1 MVYAHSLY
9 MTTSNDLPTDANS
22 QHHVIADTVG
32 DRLDR
37 MLATALP
44 DHSRTRI
51 KGLIENGQLTS
62 AGRTITDPSY
72 RVKSGEEFTL
82 NIPAAE
88 PAIPQ
93 PEAIDLEVVH
103 EDADLIVID
112 KPAGLVVH
120 PAPGNIGGTLVNALL
135 AHCGESL
142 SGIGGVKRPGIVH
155 RLDKETSGLIVV
167 AKNDRTHIDLSE
179 QFAARTIDRAY
190 QAMVW
195 GIPRPL
201 TGNIEGNIGRNRH
214 NRKKMAIVPSGGK
227 HAKTGY
233 KVVKRF
239 GDFATLVECRLAT
252 GRTHQIRV
260 HMAHIG
266 HPVIGDT
273 TYGGGISGA
282 RRAALNEETLIFI
295 KKLQGQALHAFEL
308 GFRHPGSTESVKFLS
323 QLPIEMSK
331 LIALLESL

>member
-1 MVYAHSLY
+1 
-9 MTTSNDLPTDANS
+9 MTTSNDQSAEATNL
-22 QHHVIADTVG
+22 HHVIADSDG
-32 DRLDR
+32 NRLDR
-37 MLATALP
+37 LLAAALP

-82 NIPAAE
+82 FIPAAA

-93 PEAIDLEVVH
+93 PEAIDLDVIY

-120 PAPGNIGGTLVNALL
+120 PAPGNSGGTLVNALL

-167 AKNDRTHIDLSE
+167 AKNDQTHVDLSE
-179 QFAARTIDRAY
+179 QFSARTIDRAY
-190 QAMVW
+190 QALVW
-195 GIPRPL
+195 GIPRPPKG
-201 TGNIEGNIGRNRH
+201 TIEGNIGRNRH

-233 KVVKRF
+233 RVVQRF
-239 GDFATLVECRLAT
+239 GDFASLIECRLAT

-273 TYGGGISGA
+273 IYGGGISGA
-282 RRAALNEETLIFI
+282 RRAALNEQTLRFI
-295 KKLQGQALHAFEL
+295 KGLQGQALHAFEL
-308 GFRHPGSTESVKFLS
+308 GFRHPGSAETVKFLS
-323 QLPIEMSK
+323 QLPIEMSE

>member
-1 MVYAHSLY
+1 
-9 MTTSNDLPTDANS
+9 MTTSNDLPIDATS
-22 QHHVIADTVG
+22 QHHVIADTAG

-62 AGRTITDPSY
+62 AGKTITDPSY

-93 PEAIDLEVVH
+93 PEAINLEVVH

-190 QAMVW
+190 QALVW

-273 TYGGGISGA
+273 TYGGGISGT
-282 RRAALNEETLIFI
+282 RRAALNEETLI
-295 KKLQGQALHAFEL
+295 
-308 GFRHPGSTESVKFLS
+308 LS
-323 QLPIEMSK
+323 KSYRGKRCMHLSWVFVTPAAPRMSNFCHNYPLK
-331 LIALLESL
+331 

>member
-1 MVYAHSLY
+1 
-9 MTTSNDLPTDANS
+9 MTTSNDLPTETTS
-22 QHHVIADTVG
+22 PYHVIADTAG

-37 MLATALP
+37 MLAAALP

-51 KGLIENGQLTS
+51 KGLIEDGQLTS
-62 AGRTITDPSY
+62 AGGTITDPSY

-93 PEAIDLEVVH
+93 PEAIHLEVIH

-120 PAPGNIGGTLVNALL
+120 PAPGNSGGTLVNALL

-179 QFAARTIDRAY
+179 QFAERSIVRAY
-190 QAMVW
+190 QALVW

-214 NRKKMAIVPSGGK
+214 SRKKMAIVPSGGK

-233 KVVKRF
+233 KVIKRF

-295 KKLQGQALHAFEL
+295 KELHGQALHAFEL
-308 GFRHPGSTESVKFLS
+308 GFRHPGTADNVKFLS
-323 QLPIEMSK
+323 QLPIEMRD

>member
-1 MVYAHSLY
+1 
-9 MTTSNDLPTDANS
+9 MTTSNDLPTEATS
-22 QHHVIADTVG
+22 RQHVIADTAG

-37 MLATALP
+37 MLAAALP
-44 DHSRTRI
+44 EHSRTRI
-51 KGLIENGQLTS
+51 KGLIEDGQLTS
-62 AGRTITDPSY
+62 AGETITDPSY

-93 PEAIDLEVVH
+93 PEAIDLEVIH

-120 PAPGNIGGTLVNALL
+120 PAPGNSGGTLVNALL

-190 QAMVW
+190 QALVW

-201 TGNIEGNIGRNRH
+201 AGNIEGNIGRNRH

-282 RRAALNEETLIFI
+282 RRAALNKETLSFI
-295 KKLQGQALHAFEL
+295 KDLQGQALHAFEL

-323 QLPIEMSK
+323 KLPIEMSE

>member
-1 MVYAHSLY
+1 
-9 MTTSNDLPTDANS
+9 MTTSNDLPTEATS
-22 QHHVIADTVG
+22 HHHVIAGTDG

-37 MLATALP
+37 MLAAALP

-51 KGLIENGQLTS
+51 KNLIENGQLTS
-62 AGRTITDPSY
+62 AGGTITDPSY

-93 PEAIDLEVVH
+93 AEAIDLEVIH

-120 PAPGNIGGTLVNALL
+120 PAPGNSSGTLVNALL
-135 AHCGESL
+135 AQCGESL

-167 AKNDRTHIDLSE
+167 AKNDRSHIDLSE

-190 QAMVW
+190 QALVW
-195 GIPRPL
+195 GIPRPP
-201 TGNIEGNIGRNRH
+201 TGTIEGNIGRNRH
-214 NRKKMAIVPSGGK
+214 NRKKMALVPSGGK
-227 HAKTGY
+227 HAKTSY
-233 KVVKRF
+233 KVIKRF
-239 GDFATLVECRLAT
+239 GGFASLVECRLAT

-273 TYGGGISGA
+273 IYGGGISGA
-282 RRAALNEETLIFI
+282 RRAALNEETLTFI
-295 KKLQGQALHAFEL
+295 KGLQGQALHAFEL

-323 QLPIEMSK
+323 QLPIEMSE

>member
-1 MVYAHSLY
+1 
-9 MTTSNDLPTDANS
+9 MTTSSDIPTEATDH
-22 QHHVIADTVG
+22 HHVIADTDG

-51 KGLIENGQLTS
+51 KGLIEDGQLTS
-62 AGRTITDPSY
+62 AGGTITDPSY
-72 RVKSGEEFTL
+72 RVKSGEEFSL
-82 NIPAAE
+82 NVPAAE

-93 PEAIDLEVVH
+93 PEAIDLEVIH
-103 EDADLIVID
+103 EDDDLIVID
-112 KPAGLVVH
+112 KPTGLVVH
-120 PAPGNIGGTLVNALL
+120 PAPGNSGGTLVNALL
-135 AHCGESL
+135 SHCGESL

-167 AKNDRTHIDLSE
+167 AKNDRTHVNLSE

-190 QAMVW
+190 QALVW
-195 GIPRPL
+195 GIPRPP

-214 NRKKMAIVPSGGK
+214 SRKKMAILPSGGK

-233 KVVKRF
+233 KVIKRF
-239 GDFATLVECRLAT
+239 GDFASLVECRLAT

-273 TYGGGISGA
+273 TYGGGISSA
-282 RRAALNEETLIFI
+282 RRADLNEETLLFI
-295 KKLQGQALHAFEL
+295 KALHGQALHAFEL
-308 GFRHPGSTESVKFLS
+308 GFRHPSSTESVKYLS
-323 QLPIEMSK
+323 QLPIEMRE
-331 LIALLESL
+331 LIGLLESL

>member
-1 MVYAHSLY
+1 
-9 MTTSNDLPTDANS
+9 MTTSNDLPTEATS
-22 QHHVIADTVG
+22 PYYVIADTAG

-37 MLATALP
+37 MLAAALP

-93 PEAIDLEVVH
+93 PEAIHLEVIH

-120 PAPGNIGGTLVNALL
+120 PAPGNSGGTLVNALL

-179 QFAARTIDRAY
+179 QFSERSIVRAY
-190 QAMVW
+190 QALVW

-214 NRKKMAIVPSGGK
+214 SRKKMAIVPSGGK

-233 KVVKRF
+233 KVIKRF

-282 RRAALNEETLIFI
+282 RRAALNEETLSLI
-295 KKLQGQALHAFEL
+295 KELHGQALHAFEL
-308 GFRHPGSTESVKFLS
+308 GFRHPGTADNVKFLS
-323 QLPIEMSK
+323 QLPIEMRD